1 MFAIGTK
8 RTSPTALHMSAFNP
22 KRTFKRDTVDLDQRR
37 TRAIQGLNSHGI
49 FRGFSLMGLHRFWH
63 IMKRWHWPS
72 SAAVLFS
79 LLAAFSRSSGAG
91 PDLTAEQP
99 FMSRAEVRQQ
109 GPVTIRAAVLTDDES
124 ERYFGASL
132 ADQGIQA
139 VWLSVDN
146 AGDLLLRFLP
156 IITDPN
162 YFSAPEVERQIR
174 SWWSDS
180 ANASI
185 AAVVAQAPLPNVI
198 PQKRSAAGFVFTHR
212 EGGLKLF
219 EVGFET
225 DRQMLRFRFVLP
237 VGGSSYAIEKVD
249 FGSIYPPGAI
259 EAVNLAM
266 LREKLAQLHCCTTD
280 KSGNSNGDPLNIVVV
295 GHGIDALFAFI
306 GRGWRLDEPFD
317 LHSIYRTTR
326 AFLFG
331 SEYFNAP
338 VSPLYV
344 FGRQQDVALQKARD
358 TVSLRN
364 HLRLWLAP
372 FTIDGQRVWV
382 GQISRDIGIKLTT
395 QTWYLTTHRIS
406 PEVDQDRFYLLQD
419 LIMSGAVSR
428 FGFVRGVGASSM
440 PHPRVNLT
448 GDPYVTDGLRVV
460 VFLNELRQTF
470 DQIEVLDWER

>member
-1 MFAIGTK
+1 
-8 RTSPTALHMSAFNP
+8 
-22 KRTFKRDTVDLDQRR
+22 
-37 TRAIQGLNSHGI
+37 
-49 FRGFSLMGLHRFWH
+49 MGLYRFWH
-63 IMKRWHWPS
+63 IMERWRWP
-72 SAAVLFS
+72 SAAVVVLS
-79 LLAAFSRSSGAG
+79 LLAAFSLSSGAG
-91 PDLTAEQP
+91 PDVTAELP

-109 GPVTIRAAVLTDDES
+109 GAVTVRAAVLTDDES

-139 VWLSVDN
+139 VWLRVDN

-156 IITDPN
+156 IVTDPN
-162 YFSAPEVERQIR
+162 YFSAPEVERLLR
-174 SWWSDS
+174 VWWRGS
-180 ANASI
+180 ANAPI
-185 AAVVAQAPLPNVI
+185 AAVVARAPVPNVI
-198 PQKRSAAGFVFTHR
+198 PQKQTVAGFVFTHR
-212 EGGLKLF
+212 EGGLKLL

-249 FGSIYPPGAI
+249 FSSIYPPGTV
-259 EAVNLAM
+259 EAVNLAT
-266 LREKLAQLHCCTTD
+266 LREKLAQLRCCTTN
-280 KSGNSNGDPLNIVVV
+280 KAGNSNGDPLNIVVV

-317 LHSIYRTTR
+317 LHSISRTIR
-326 AFLFG
+326 AFLFR

-338 VSPLYV
+338 VSPLYI
-344 FGRQQDVALQKARD
+344 FGRQQDVALQKARE

-395 QTWYLTTHRIS
+395 QSWYLTTHRIS

-428 FGFVRGVGASSM
+428 FGFVRGVGVSSM
-440 PHPRVNLT
+440 PDPRVNLT
-448 GDPYVTDGLRVV
+448 GDPYLTDGLRLVL
-460 VFLNELRQTF
+460 FINEPRQAF